1 MLQHRWTIKTLY
13 YVKEDHRV
21 YDSIYRKCRE
31 TEKSIEKSGCLKFK
45 SAVVSEGMWY
55 SESKETFPNY
65 SII

>member
-1 MLQHRWTIKTLY
+1 MLSDALNWFFGNNEYLLPY
-13 YVKEDHRV
+13 SED
-21 YDSIYRKCRE
+21 S
-31 TEKSIEKSGCLKFK
+31 CLKFK